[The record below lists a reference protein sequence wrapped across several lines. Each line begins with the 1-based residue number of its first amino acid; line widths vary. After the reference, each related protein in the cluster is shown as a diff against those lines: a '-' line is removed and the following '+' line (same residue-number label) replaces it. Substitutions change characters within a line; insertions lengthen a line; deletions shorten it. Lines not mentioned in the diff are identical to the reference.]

1 MDKDRQLLIES
12 TEMVSLITMVN
23 HETLIMQ
30 ARNRIREMNGEKP
43 EYINESDS
51 YRTLQRKHIEFVTNW
66 KTWEPILFKE
76 MKKEKDVDAPDIE
89 ARVVQ

>member
-1 MDKDRQLLIES
+1 MDKDKQLLIES

-43 EYINESDS
+43 EYINESDL
-51 YRTLQRKHIEFVTNW
+51 YRTLQKKHIEFVTNW

-76 MKKEKDVDAPDIE
+76 TEKDVDDPDIE
-89 ARVVQ
+89 ARMMQ